1 MCVSHHRYYD
11 KYALF
16 PNITSEGY
24 LEHIKNKHTVF
35 DSEGIP
41 MGKAPNG
48 KKSGIDYPT
57 YMYNPVGIAE
67 YGLLLYNDLIENTNH
82 LSLKVDK
89 RAAFNKQILWLI
101 KNRTD
106 KENMSLWYHNYPV
119 TDHGCKPPWKSA
131 LSQGL
136 ILSLLVRAY
145 YLTKREEISELAEKV
160 ANSMKTPAFEGGFL
174 YINSNGDYW
183 FQEYMGNCGYVLNG
197 FIFAMWGVYDYY
209 LYSNDQVYK
218 MIFDKCIN
226 TLRNNLKYYD
236 WRMGIAKWTVYD
248 LKDKNPVELVYQK
261 MHVRLLKNLYMITG
275 EKFLLDYANLWESY
289 IKQPNMLLVSVGR
302 HARAQVLKVIKRLKI
317 GFHDW

>member
-1 MCVSHHRYYD
+1 MPYEYYD
-11 KYALF
+11 SYTLF
-16 PNITSEGY
+16 QNRTSEDY
-24 LEHIKNKHTVF
+24 LEYVKNGQVVF
-35 DSEGIP
+35 DNEGIP
-41 MGKAPNG
+41 MGKAPKG
-48 KKSGIDYPT
+48 EKSGIDYST

-67 YGLLLYNDLIENTNH
+67 YGLLLYNDLIENTNR
-82 LSLKVDK
+82 LSLKSDR
-89 RAAFNKQILWLI
+89 RAALNKQFSWLI

-106 KENMSLWYHNYPV
+106 KENISFWYHNYPV
-119 TDHGCKPPWKSA
+119 ADHGCKPPWKSA
-131 LSQGL
+131 LDQGL

-145 YLTKREEISELAEKV
+145 YLTKKEEISKLAEKV

-248 LKDKNPVELVYQK
+248 LKDKNPVELGYQK

-317 GFHDW
+317 GFHEW

>member
-1 MCVSHHRYYD
+1 VICVSNYRYYD

-16 PNITSEGY
+16 QNTRTKDY
-24 LEHIKNKHTVF
+24 LEYIKNGQIVF

-48 KKSGIDYPT
+48 EKSGVDYPT
-57 YMYNPVGIAE
+57 YVYNPVGIAE
-67 YGLLLYNDLIENTNH
+67 YGLLLYNDLIENQTH
-82 LSLKVDK
+82 LLLKTERK
-89 RAAFNKQILWLI
+89 AAFNKQIFWLI

-106 KENMSLWYHNYPV
+106 KENMSFWHHNYPV

-145 YLTKREEISELAEKV
+145 YLTKREEISELAERA
-160 ANSMKTPAFEGGFL
+160 ANSMKTPAFKGGFL
-174 YINSNGDYW
+174 YINGNGDYW

-197 FIFAMWGVYDYY
+197 FIYAMWGVYDYY
-209 LYSNDQVYK
+209 LYSNDQAYK
-218 MIFDKCIN
+218 MVFDKCVD

-236 WRMGIAKWTVYD
+236 WRMGIARWTVYD
-248 LKDKNPVELVYQK
+248 LKDRNPVDLAYHK

-275 EKFLLDYANLWESY
+275 ENFLLDYANLWKSY
-289 IKQPNMLLVSVGR
+289 ITQPNMLLVNLGR
-302 HARAQVLKVIKRLKI
+302 HTRAQVLKVFKKLKMI
-317 GFHDW
+317 S

>member
-1 MCVSHHRYYD
+1 
-11 KYALF
+11 
-16 PNITSEGY
+16 
-24 LEHIKNKHTVF
+24 
-35 DSEGIP
+35 

-48 KKSGIDYPT
+48 KKSGIGYPT
-57 YMYNPVGIAE
+57 YIYNPVGIAE
-67 YGLLLYNDLIENTNH
+67 YGLLLYNDLIENANH

-89 RAAFNKQILWLI
+89 RVAFNKQIFWLI

-106 KENMSLWYHNYPV
+106 KENMSFWHHNYPV
-119 TDHGCKPPWKSA
+119 TECDCKPPWKSA

-136 ILSLLVRAY
+136 ILSLLVRTY
-145 YLTKREEISELAEKV
+145 HFTKKEEVSELAERV
-160 ANSMKTPAFEGGFL
+160 AISMKTPAFEGGFL
-174 YINSNGDYW
+174 YMNGNGDYW

-197 FIFAMWGVYDYY
+197 FIFALWGVYDYY

-248 LKDKNPVELVYQK
+248 LKDKNPVELGYHK
-261 MHVRLLKNLYMITG
+261 MHIRLLKNLYMITE

-302 HARAQVLKVIKRLKI
+302 HARAQVLKVIKELKI
-317 GFHDW
+317 